1 MRKADIPKI
10 DLNCRLLVSTDELK
24 GLLSCGRYTATK
36 IGTEAGARVQMGK
49 RLLWNRE
56 KIQKYLDE
64 IL

>member
-1 MRKADIPKI
+1 MRKAVKPEI
-10 DLNCRLLVSTDELK
+10 DLSCRLLISTDELK
-24 GLLSCGRYTATK
+24 GILSCGRYTATK

-64 IL
+64 KF